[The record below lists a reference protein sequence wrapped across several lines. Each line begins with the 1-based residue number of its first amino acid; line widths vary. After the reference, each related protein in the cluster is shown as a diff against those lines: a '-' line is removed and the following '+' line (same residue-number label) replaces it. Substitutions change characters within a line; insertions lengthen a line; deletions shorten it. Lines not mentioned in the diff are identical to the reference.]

1 MARPFLTDAT
11 KQALSGAVRAVESSS
26 SAELV
31 IAVRP
36 SSGYYLHAD
45 LITGLAAAFAVLAF
59 LLFSPWAFGLAWFVI
74 DPLIAAALGALVSS
88 RSPALRRALTP
99 AAVRRRQVE
108 RAARATFVERR
119 VHGTSGRTGILLYI
133 SLLERDAAQVVD
145 LGVEAVAATASWR
158 EAVGGIEE
166 DVRRGE
172 DGAAV
177 ARRIEA
183 LAALLAPALARAAD
197 DVDEL
202 ANEIDEAP
210 EGHKR

>member
-11 KQALSGAVRAVESSS
+11 KQALSGAVRSVESNS

-59 LLFSPWAFGLAWFVI
+59 LLFSPWTFGLAWFVA
-74 DPLIAAALGALVSS
+74 DPLIAAAFGALISS
-88 RSPALRRALTP
+88 RSPALRRLLTP
-99 AAVRRRQVE
+99 PAVRRRQVE
-108 RAARATFVERR
+108 TAARAMFVERR
-119 VHGTSGRTGILLYI
+119 VHGTSGRTGILLYV
-133 SLLERDAAQVVD
+133 SLLERDAALVSD
-145 LGVEAVAATASWR
+145 LGVEAVASTAGWS
-158 EAVGGIEE
+158 EAVDGIEQA
-166 DVRRGE
+166 VRRGE
-172 DGAAV
+172 DGATV

-183 LAALLAPALARAAD
+183 LAALLAAALARAAD

-202 ANEIDEAP
+202 ANEVDE
-210 EGHKR
+210 R